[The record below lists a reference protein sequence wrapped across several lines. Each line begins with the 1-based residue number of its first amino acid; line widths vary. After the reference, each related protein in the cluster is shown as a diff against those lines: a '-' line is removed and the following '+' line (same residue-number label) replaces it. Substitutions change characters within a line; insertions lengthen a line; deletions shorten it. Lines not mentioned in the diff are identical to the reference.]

1 MIYGVILIILG
12 LKDFSQK
19 MVNCV
24 KISHFLL
31 DLVSKEFLANFNDTI
46 DTTNDTSN
54 NVLSLF
60 VLGRRVCMGET
71 FTRYNM
77 FGIIAVLMQNF
88 NFSFIED
95 EPNSLKDKMPGLIIS
110 PKEMWIRVEPRYT

>member
-1 MIYGVILIILG
+1 
-12 LKDFSQK
+12 

-31 DLVSKEFLANFNDTI
+31 DLVSKAFLAYFNDI
-46 DTTNDTSN
+46 TSN

-60 VLGRRVCMGET
+60 ILGRRVCMGET

-95 EPNSLKDKMPGLIIS
+95 EPNSLKDKMPGLIVS

>member
-1 MIYGVILIILG
+1 
-12 LKDFSQK
+12 

-31 DLVSKEFLANFNDTI
+31 DLVCKEVLANFNDT
-46 DTTNDTSN
+46 TSN

-60 VLGRRVCMGET
+60 VLGHRVCMGET

-95 EPNSLKDKMPGLIIS
+95 EPNSLKDKMPGTIVS